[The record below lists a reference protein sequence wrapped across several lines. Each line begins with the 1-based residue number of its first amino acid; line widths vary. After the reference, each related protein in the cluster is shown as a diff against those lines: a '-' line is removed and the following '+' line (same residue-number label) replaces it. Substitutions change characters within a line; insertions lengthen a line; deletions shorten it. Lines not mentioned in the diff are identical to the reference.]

1 MSYRLSILDKSP
13 LAEGEH
19 AERALQRTLALARQA
34 ESWGYHRFWLA
45 EHHNSPRLAS
55 PAPEVLIPW
64 LLAHTSHIRI
74 GSGGVMLQHYSAYK
88 VAETFNLL
96 ANLAPGRVDLGIG
109 KAPGG
114 LPLASRAL
122 QRGIDPAL
130 RGDFAEQLAELDTW
144 LSAASPSTEDSD
156 TLLATP
162 LPRIPA
168 QRFLLGASEESARLA
183 ARLGWHFVF
192 AAHLNGDR
200 SALQRIRAL
209 WRTLNSAGQ
218 FIVAVQAIVA
228 ANSQQAQA
236 LARPEPL
243 WRVELENGQHVTVL
257 TQEQAETFARQ
268 AESPVRRIEPREP
281 SLLKGTAAQV
291 HAELAALH
299 QAFGI
304 DEFIIDTPIEDG
316 QARLTSLQ
324 LLAEYARPTAGTD
337 LLTEEAS

>member
-19 AERALQRTLALARQA
+19 AEQALQRTLALARQA
-34 ESWGYHRFWLA
+34 ETWGYHRFWLA

-64 LLAHTSHIRI
+64 LLAHTTHIRI

-88 VAETFNLL
+88 VAESFNLL
-96 ANLAPGRVDLGIG
+96 ANLAPGRVDLGVG

-122 QRGIDPAL
+122 QRGVDPTQ
-130 RGDFAEQLAELDTW
+130 RGDFAEQLAELDSW
-144 LSAASPSTEDSD
+144 LSDTSPATDDDD

-183 ARLGWHFVF
+183 AHLGWHFVF

-200 SALQRIRAL
+200 NALQRIRSL
-209 WRTLNSAGQ
+209 WQTLNSAGQ

-228 ANSQQAQA
+228 ASSQQAQT

-243 WRVELENGQHVTVL
+243 WRVELKNGQHVTVL
-257 TQEQAETFARQ
+257 TQEQADTFARQ

-316 QARLTSLQ
+316 LARLTSLQ